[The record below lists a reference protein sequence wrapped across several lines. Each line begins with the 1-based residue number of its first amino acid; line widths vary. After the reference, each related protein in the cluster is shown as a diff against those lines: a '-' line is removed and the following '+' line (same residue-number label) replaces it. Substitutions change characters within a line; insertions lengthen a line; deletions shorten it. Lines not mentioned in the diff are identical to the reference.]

1 MFLNLQ
7 IRYVVDSWVEFVT
20 CRKALST
27 RESQETGHYI
37 CYKYVNGILLRFDD
51 AHVNRV
57 DLLYQYNIN
66 LIMYRRYDID
76 PHKWEIELGF
86 VEHLNQVTYGLR
98 HPPIHGTRYSLCHR
112 DITEHEHNPN
122 GSVIAQ
128 KANTDNVG
136 NSGEEPLDMRKKEQN
151 TITTSLTSQE
161 LPLDMSVSRETV
173 PANTTDNSDP
183 KNLGQCDDILSESN
197 QLEHDGDSNVSP
209 VDIEGNEESVQ
220 NIREENSTSQEIE
233 PASNVET
240 STCEVN
246 KAVTVDENGVPN
258 ICQET
263 TVDTM
268 SQSQLSGDSENNHN
282 NLSENTTA
290 QTPTSK
296 EGELENSSPKAVDCL
311 TEVDSQGKIQLS
323 EFDETVDYNT
333 GELSDDGDSSSNS
346 SSGRSPDE
354 NDKDEPVNKKRK
366 PDLSL
371 KPPLITKSTANTPKP
386 KRKPKPRPSFM
397 RPKPQRV
404 QPSRAKKST
413 VQYIPFSSDSDNDTS
428 EDDSKDDDFVPEGQ
442 EGYFNL
448 YHHI

>member
-20 CRKALST
+20 RRKALTT
-27 RESQETGHYI
+27 RESKETGHYI
-37 CYKYVNGILLRFDD
+37 CYKYVNGILLHFDD
-51 AHVNRV
+51 ALVNRV

-86 VEHLNQVTYGLR
+86 IEHLNQVAYGLR
-98 HPPIHGTRYSLCHR
+98 RPPIHGTRYSLRHR
-112 DITEHEHNPN
+112 DITEHERNPN

-151 TITTSLTSQE
+151 TITTSLTSQQVSV
-161 LPLDMSVSRETV
+161 DMTVSRESV
-173 PANTTDNSDP
+173 PVNTTDDSDP

-233 PASNVET
+233 PARNVET
-240 STCEVN
+240 S
-246 KAVTVDENGVPN
+246 
-258 ICQET
+258 
-263 TVDTM
+263 
-268 SQSQLSGDSENNHN
+268 
-282 NLSENTTA
+282 
-290 QTPTSK
+290 TSK
-296 EGELENSSPKAVDCL
+296 EGELENSSPKAVDCS
-311 TEVDSQGKIQLS
+311 TEVDSEGKIQLS
-323 EFDETVDYNT
+323 EFEETVDYNT
-333 GELSDDGDSSSNS
+333 GELSDDGDSSSS
-346 SSGRSPDE
+346 LSSGRSPHV
-354 NDKDEPVNKKRK
+354 NDKEEPVHKKRK

-371 KPPLITKSTANTPKP
+371 RPPLITKSTANTPKP
-386 KRKPKPRPSFM
+386 ERKPKPRRSFT

-404 QPSRAKKST
+404 QPSRAKKSI
-413 VQYIPFSSDSDNDTS
+413 VQYIPFSSNSDNDTS
-428 EDDSKDDDFVPEGQ
+428 EDDSKDDDFAPEGR
-442 EGYFNL
+442 EGY
-448 YHHI
+448 

>member
-20 CRKALST
+20 RRKALTS
-27 RESQETGHYI
+27 RESKETGHYI

-51 AHVNRV
+51 ALVNRV

-76 PHKWEIELGF
+76 AHKWEIDLGF
-86 VEHLNQVTYGLR
+86 VEHLNQVAYGLR
-98 HPPIHGTRYSLCHR
+98 RPPIHGTRYSLRHR
-112 DITEHEHNPN
+112 DITEHERNPN
-122 GSVIAQ
+122 GSVIAE

-136 NSGEEPLDMRKKEQN
+136 NSGEEPLDMTNKEQN

-161 LPLDMSVSRETV
+161 VPVDMTVSRETV
-173 PANTTDNSDP
+173 PVNTTDDSDP
-183 KNLGQCDDILSESN
+183 KNLGQCDDIVSESN
-197 QLEHDGDSNVSP
+197 QLEHDGNSNVSP

-220 NIREENSTSQEIE
+220 NIREENSTS
-233 PASNVET
+233 
-240 STCEVN
+240 
-246 KAVTVDENGVPN
+246 
-258 ICQET
+258 
-263 TVDTM
+263 
-268 SQSQLSGDSENNHN
+268 
-282 NLSENTTA
+282 ENTTP

-296 EGELENSSPKAVDCL
+296 KGELENSSPKAVDCS
-311 TEVDSQGKIQLS
+311 TEVDSEGKIQLS
-323 EFDETVDYNT
+323 EFEETVDYNT
-333 GELSDDGDSSSNS
+333 GELSHDGDSSSSS

-354 NDKDEPVNKKRK
+354 NDKDEPVNKKPK

-371 KPPLITKSTANTPKP
+371 RPSLITKSTENTPKP
-386 KRKPKPRPSFM
+386 KRKPKPRRSFT

-442 EGYFNL
+442 EGYLNL

>member
-7 IRYVVDSWVEFVT
+7 IRYIVDSWVEFVT

-37 CYKYVNGILLRFDD
+37 CYKYVNGILLRLDD
-51 AHVNRV
+51 ALVNRV

-86 VEHLNQVTYGLR
+86 LEHLKQVTYGLR
-98 HPPIHGTRYSLCHR
+98 RPPIHGTRYSLCHR
-112 DITEHEHNPN
+112 DITEHEHNLN

-136 NSGEEPLDMRKKEQN
+136 KSGEEPLDMKKKEQN

-173 PANTTDNSDP
+173 PANTTDDSDP

-209 VDIEGNEESVQ
+209 VDIEGNEEWVQ
-220 NIREENSTSQEIE
+220 NIPEENSTSQEIE
-233 PASNVET
+233 PARNVET

-246 KAVTVDENGVPN
+246 KAVSVDENGVPN

-263 TVDTM
+263 TVETM

-296 EGELENSSPKAVDCL
+296 EDELENSSPKAVDCS
-311 TEVDSQGKIQLS
+311 TEVDSQEKIELS
-323 EFDETVDYNT
+323 EFDKTVDYNT

-386 KRKPKPRPSFM
+386 KRKPKPRRSFT
-397 RPKPQRV
+397 RPKPQ
-404 QPSRAKKST
+404 
-413 VQYIPFSSDSDNDTS
+413 
-428 EDDSKDDDFVPEGQ
+428 
-442 EGYFNL
+442 
-448 YHHI
+448 

>member
-1 MFLNLQ
+1 MFFNLQ

-20 CRKALST
+20 CRKALTS
-27 RESQETGHYI
+27 RESKETGHYI

-51 AHVNRV
+51 ALVNRV

-76 PHKWEIELGF
+76 AHKWDIELGF
-86 VEHLNQVTYGLR
+86 VEHLNQVAYGLR
-98 HPPIHGTRYSLCHR
+98 RPPKHGTRYSLCDR
-112 DITEHEHNPN
+112 DITEHERNPN

-136 NSGEEPLDMRKKEQN
+136 NSGEEPLDMTNKEQK
-151 TITTSLTSQE
+151 TITTNLTSQE
-161 LPLDMSVSRETV
+161 LPVDMTVSRETV
-173 PANTTDNSDP
+173 PVNTTDDSDP
-183 KNLGQCDDILSESN
+183 KNLGQCDDIVSESN
-197 QLEHDGDSNVSP
+197 QLEHDGNSNVSP

-220 NIREENSTSQEIE
+220 NIREENSTS
-233 PASNVET
+233 
-240 STCEVN
+240 
-246 KAVTVDENGVPN
+246 
-258 ICQET
+258 
-263 TVDTM
+263 
-268 SQSQLSGDSENNHN
+268 
-282 NLSENTTA
+282 ENTTP

-296 EGELENSSPKAVDCL
+296 KGELQHSSPKAVDCL
-311 TEVDSQGKIQLS
+311 TEVDSEGKIELS
-323 EFDETVDYNT
+323 EFEETVDYNT
-333 GELSDDGDSSSNS
+333 GELSDDGDSNSSS

-354 NDKDEPVNKKRK
+354 NDKDEPVNKKPK

-371 KPPLITKSTANTPKP
+371 RPSLITKRTENTPKP
-386 KRKPKPRPSFM
+386 KQKPKPRRSCM

-428 EDDSKDDDFVPEGQ
+428 QDDSKDDDFVPEGQ
-442 EGYFNL
+442 EGYLNL

>member
-1 MFLNLQ
+1 
-7 IRYVVDSWVEFVT
+7 
-20 CRKALST
+20 
-27 RESQETGHYI
+27 
-37 CYKYVNGILLRFDD
+37 
-51 AHVNRV
+51 
-57 DLLYQYNIN
+57 
-66 LIMYRRYDID
+66 MYRRYDID

-86 VEHLNQVTYGLR
+86 LEHLKQVTYGLR

-112 DITEHEHNPN
+112 DITKHERNPN

-136 NSGEEPLDMRKKEQN
+136 KSGEEPLDMRKKEQN
-151 TITTSLTSQE
+151 TIMTSLTSQE

-173 PANTTDNSDP
+173 PANTTDDSDP
-183 KNLGQCDDILSESN
+183 KNLGQCDDILSERN
-197 QLEHDGDSNVSP
+197 QLEHDGDGNVSP
-209 VDIEGNEESVQ
+209 VDIEGNEEWVQ
-220 NIREENSTSQEIE
+220 NIPEENSMSQEIE
-233 PASNVET
+233 PARNVET

-246 KAVTVDENGVPN
+246 KAVPN

-263 TVDTM
+263 TVETM

-282 NLSENTTA
+282 NSSENTTA

-296 EGELENSSPKAVDCL
+296 EGELENSSPKAVDCS
-311 TEVDSQGKIQLS
+311 TEVDSQGKIELS

-386 KRKPKPRPSFM
+386 K
-397 RPKPQRV
+397 
-404 QPSRAKKST
+404 
-413 VQYIPFSSDSDNDTS
+413 
-428 EDDSKDDDFVPEGQ
+428 
-442 EGYFNL
+442 
-448 YHHI
+448 

>member
-20 CRKALST
+20 RRKALTS
-27 RESQETGHYI
+27 RESKETGHYI

-51 AHVNRV
+51 ALVNRV
-57 DLLYQYNIN
+57 DLLYEYNIN

-86 VEHLNQVTYGLR
+86 VEHLNQVAYGLR
-98 HPPIHGTRYSLCHR
+98 RPPIHGTRYSLCHR
-112 DITEHEHNPN
+112 DITQHERNPN
-122 GSVIAQ
+122 GSVIAE
-128 KANTDNVG
+128 KANTDNAG
-136 NSGEEPLDMRKKEQN
+136 NSGEEPLDMTNKEQN
-151 TITTSLTSQE
+151 TITKSLTSQE
-161 LPLDMSVSRETV
+161 VPVDMTVSRETV
-173 PANTTDNSDP
+173 PVNTTDDSQP
-183 KNLGQCDDILSESN
+183 KNLGQCDDIVSESN

-220 NIREENSTSQEIE
+220 NIREQNST
-233 PASNVET
+233 
-240 STCEVN
+240 
-246 KAVTVDENGVPN
+246 
-258 ICQET
+258 
-263 TVDTM
+263 
-268 SQSQLSGDSENNHN
+268 
-282 NLSENTTA
+282 SENTTP

-296 EGELENSSPKAVDCL
+296 EGELENSSPKAVDCS
-311 TEVDSQGKIQLS
+311 TEVDSEGKIQLS
-323 EFDETVDYNT
+323 EFEETVDYNT
-333 GELSDDGDSSSNS
+333 GELSDDGDSSSSS

-354 NDKDEPVNKKRK
+354 NYKDELVNKKRK

-371 KPPLITKSTANTPKP
+371 RPSLITKSTGNTPKP
-386 KRKPKPRPSFM
+386 KRKPKPRRSFT